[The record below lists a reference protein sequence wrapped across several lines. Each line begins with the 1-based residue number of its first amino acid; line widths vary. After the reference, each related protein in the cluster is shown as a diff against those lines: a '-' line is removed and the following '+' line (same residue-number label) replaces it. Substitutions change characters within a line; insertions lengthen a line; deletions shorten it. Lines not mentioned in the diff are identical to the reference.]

1 MIVKISYYDLFGNSK
16 KKKLMK
22 RGKKRLNATLECYVA
37 GSYELFYIYIY
48 IYWWFEFE
56 WINPIPE
63 SFIF

>member
-48 IYWWFEFE
+48 IY
-56 WINPIPE
+56 IY
-63 SFIF
+63 